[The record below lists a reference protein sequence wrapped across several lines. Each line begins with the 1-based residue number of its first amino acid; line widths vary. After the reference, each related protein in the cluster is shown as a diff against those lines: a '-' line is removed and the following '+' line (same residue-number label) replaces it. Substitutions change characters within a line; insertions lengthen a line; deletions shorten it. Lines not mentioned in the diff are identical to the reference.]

1 MRTEK
6 TQSEIERRERERHTK
21 QQNTTQRHHEERR
34 RLDTTKSRY
43 RDRD

>member
-1 MRTEK
+1 MRTKK
-6 TQSEIERRERERHTK
+6 TQSEIERRERERDTK